1 MNTTMADP
9 IAGSNGMDILNIA
22 APPAALPLPTPP
34 PRCRRLQR
42 HALAK
47 LPPPLPSW
55 PSPPRC
61 RRAAAAAA
69 AAAVAFVSIV
79 IVVAVIVT
87 VSVAIDAAAFG

>member
-1 MNTTMADP
+1 MNTTMADR
-9 IAGSNGMDILNIA
+9 IAGSNGMDILNTA

-34 PRCRRLQR
+34 PRCHRLKR

-55 PSPPRC
+55 LSPPRC
-61 RRAAAAAA
+61 RRAAAAA

-79 IVVAVIVT
+79 IVVTVIVT

>member
-9 IAGSNGMDILNIA
+9 IEGSNGMDILNIA
-22 APPAALPLPTPP
+22 ALPAVLPLPMPP
-34 PRCRRLQR
+34 LRCRRLQR

-47 LPPPLPSW
+47 LPTLLPSW

-61 RRAAAAAA
+61 RCAGATA
-69 AAAVAFVSIV
+69 AAAVAFVFIV

>member
-1 MNTTMADP
+1 MADP
-9 IAGSNGMDILNIA
+9 IAGSNGKDILNIA

-42 HALAK
+42 HALTK

-61 RRAAAAAA
+61 RRAA